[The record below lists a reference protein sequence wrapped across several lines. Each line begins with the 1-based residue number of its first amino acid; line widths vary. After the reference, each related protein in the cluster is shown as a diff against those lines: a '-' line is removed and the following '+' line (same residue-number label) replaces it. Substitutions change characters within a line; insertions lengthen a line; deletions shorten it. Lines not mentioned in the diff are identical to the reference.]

1 MCGVQLSACA
11 RGSSHDNPMGVS
23 HRFRGIGS
31 DCCYF
36 DPADEDTGIHG
47 VSQTY
52 RVASQPRLPRRIYD
66 YLSARVCR
74 EAIVRAENQNVHWLP
89 LILIIFSQI

>member
-1 MCGVQLSACA
+1 
-11 RGSSHDNPMGVS
+11 MGVS

-31 DCCYF
+31 DCCYL

-52 RVASQPRLPRRIYD
+52 CVARPLRSHD
-66 YLSARVCR
+66 YLDESTVDYPSARVCR
-74 EAIVRAENQNVHWLP
+74 EAIVRLE
-89 LILIIFSQI
+89 IFEMPFGFPFDYIF